1 MPSSGGFAGID
12 GPWGMGMTATGTS
25 GTGSIPVPAASGQRL
40 SAEQSRVIWLLLA
53 AAFVAILNETTMGVA
68 IPHLIDDLGITAL
81 AAQWLTTAFMLT
93 MAVVIP
99 ITGFLLRRFTTR
111 AMFIAAMSLFSL
123 GTLIALLAPGFEVL
137 LVARVVQASGTAI
150 MMPLLMTTL
159 MELVPPASRGRMMGR
174 VSVVISL
181 APAIGPTLSGFL
193 LDAVGWRSIFGVVL
207 PIALLALLAG
217 ARWVVNL
224 GETTHAPIDVLSVVL
239 SAFGFGGLVFGLSQI
254 GGAAG
259 HGGET
264 ASEAAAGAV
273 SAVALWVSL
282 SVAAVALTLF
292 VLRQRR
298 LQRIDDALL
307 DLRVFRSANFTLA
320 IVHML
325 VMSIAFFGT
334 ITLLPLFMQSV
345 LGVSALETGLVIL
358 PGALVMGLAGPV
370 IGRIY
375 DRWGTRVLLIP
386 GTALTSA
393 MLWFYTTYD
402 ASTTVIT
409 IAIAQTVLSL
419 GLAMSFTPLFTAS
432 LASLDRR
439 FYSYGSAVLATTQQV
454 GGAAGIALLVTIFS
468 GVTAAGVA
476 ADLGEQAAG
485 VAGTHAA
492 FLLAAIVSVP
502 LLISASLIRKPDESG
517 EELPAGTH

>member
-1 MPSSGGFAGID
+1 
-12 GPWGMGMTATGTS
+12 MTAAGTNS
-25 GTGSIPVPAASGQRL
+25 TGSIPVPQGSEQRL
-40 SAEQSRVIWLLLA
+40 RPEESRVIWLLLA

-123 GTLIALLAPGFEVL
+123 GTLIALIAPGFEVL

-207 PIALLALLAG
+207 PIALLALAAG

-224 GETTHAPIDVLSVVL
+224 GETTHAPIDVLSVIL

-254 GGAAG
+254 GGAAA
-259 HGGET
+259 HGGES
-264 ASEAAAGAV
+264 ASAAEAAAGTV
-273 SAVALWVSL
+273 STVSLWASL
-282 SVAAVALTLF
+282 SVAAVALSLF
-292 VLRQRR
+292 VWRQLV
-298 LQRIDDALL
+298 LQRVDDALL
-307 DLRVFRSANFTLA
+307 DLRVFRSGNFTLS

-325 VMSIAFFGT
+325 VMSTAFFGT

-345 LGVSALETGLVIL
+345 LGVSALETGLVVL
-358 PGALVMGLAGPV
+358 PGALVMGLAGPL

-402 ASTTVIT
+402 ESTTILT

-432 LASLDRR
+432 LASLDRP

-468 GVTAAGVA
+468 GVSASEAAAGAGETAAGVS
-476 ADLGEQAAG
+476 
-485 VAGTHAA
+485 GTSAA
-492 FLLAAIVSVP
+492 FLLAAILSVP
-502 LLISASLIRKPDESG
+502 LLISAALIRKPDESG
-517 EELPAGTH
+517 QTSPAGAH